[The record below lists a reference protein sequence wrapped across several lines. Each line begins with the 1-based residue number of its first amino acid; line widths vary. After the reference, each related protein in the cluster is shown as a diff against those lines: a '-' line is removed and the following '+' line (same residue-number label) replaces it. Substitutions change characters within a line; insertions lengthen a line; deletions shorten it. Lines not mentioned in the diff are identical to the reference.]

1 MILSNSVRF
10 ADIRAVVFV
19 LCAVLLISSCSKKS
33 IPSDP
38 VSPYEDSYSVYGKR
52 YHPQQDAMGYRDTGL
67 ASWSGKQG
75 QGRVTASGEK
85 YDFRAMTCA
94 HKTLPFDTVVRVIN
108 LSNNRMVLV
117 RVNDRGPFKYGDG
130 RIIDLSWNAA
140 KKLGM
145 LKQGVTKVRVEA
157 VD

>member
-1 MILSNSVRF
+1 MILSNSVPFFGLRG
-10 ADIRAVVFV
+10 V
-19 LCAVLLISSCSKKS
+19 LVMFCAMFLCSACAKKS

-52 YHPQQDAMGYRDTGL
+52 YHPRQQAQGYQDTGL

-94 HKTLPFDTVVRVIN
+94 HKTLPFDTVLRVTN
-108 LSNNRMVLV
+108 LSNKRTVLV

-140 KKLGM
+140 QKLGM

-157 VD
+157 VR

>member
-1 MILSNSVRF
+1 MILSDRVPFSCLRCML
-10 ADIRAVVFV
+10 II
-19 LCAVLLISSCSKKS
+19 LCAVVLCVACAKQS

-52 YHPQQDAMGYRDTGL
+52 YHPRQQALGYQDTGL

-94 HKTLPFDTVVRVIN
+94 HKTLPFDTVLRVIN
-108 LSNNRMVLV
+108 LSNNKMVLV
-117 RVNDRGPFKYGDG
+117 RVNDRGPFKHGDG

-145 LKQGVTKVRVEA
+145 LAQGVTKVRVEA
-157 VD
+157 VK

>member
-1 MILSNSVRF
+1 MILS
-10 ADIRAVVFV
+10 DIFPFSGLRD
-19 LCAVLLISSCSKKS
+19 VLLLLCVVCLFCACAKKS
-33 IPSDP
+33 ISPDP
-38 VSPYEDSYSVYGKR
+38 VSPYGNSYSVYGKR
-52 YHPQQDAMGYRDTGL
+52 YHPRQHAQGYRDTGL

-94 HKTLPFDTVVRVIN
+94 HKTLPFDTVLRVTN
-108 LSNNRMVLV
+108 LANTTMVLV

-145 LKQGVTKVRVEA
+145 LTQGVTRVRVEA
-157 VD
+157 VN

>member
-1 MILSNSVRF
+1 MLI
-10 ADIRAVVFV
+10 I
-19 LCAVLLISSCSKKS
+19 LCAVVLCVACAKQS

-52 YHPQQDAMGYRDTGL
+52 YHPRQQALGYQDTGL

-94 HKTLPFDTVVRVIN
+94 HKTLPFDTVLRVIN
-108 LSNNRMVLV
+108 LSNNKMVLV
-117 RVNDRGPFKYGDG
+117 RVNDRGPFKHGDG

-145 LKQGVTKVRVEA
+145 LAQGVTKVRVEA
-157 VD
+157 VK